1 MYFSQAIL
9 NIMKQRDDILFD
21 LEKIEDLFEGP
32 EQELRTFLDDLHPS
46 EIAKILELLKDA
58 KRQTLINLLP
68 IDIASEAISE
78 MDPESHPEKLLESL
92 NKDLV
97 TNIVEEL
104 SYDDATDIVSQLSEE
119 KRDEILDR
127 IDEEDAAEIRK
138 LLTYS
143 EDTAGGLMSTEI
155 IKVHFN
161 TTKKD
166 ALEDVAHQSEEIES
180 FYAIYVIDNENK
192 LVGTVSLKNLIK
204 AKPFVK
210 ISEIL
215 DDDLVYVEVD
225 TDQEEVAQLLSQYNL
240 PGIPVVDSNMSLL
253 GVVSFDDVID
263 VLEEETTEDIL
274 KIANVSDE
282 EELSGNWKDAI
293 KSRVPWLLVNMLTA
307 FMASSV
313 VYFFQPTIQKIT
325 LLATFMPIIAGMG
338 GNAGTQAL
346 AVTIRRI
353 SLNTLPDS
361 KVFETVSKEVLVGI
375 FNGIFFGII
384 VSIVAV
390 FNNHSAMLGVVV
402 FLAMLGNLMIA
413 GIVGVSV
420 PIILE
425 KLGFDP
431 AVASSIFL
439 TAFTDT
445 LGFLLV
451 LGLGSYFLL

>member
-1 MYFSQAIL
+1 
-9 NIMKQRDDILFD
+9 MKQRDDILFD
-21 LEKIEDLFEGP
+21 LEKIEDLLEGS
-32 EQELRTFLDDLHPS
+32 EQELRLFLDELHPS
-46 EIAKILELLKDA
+46 EIAKILELLKDK
-58 KRQTLINLLP
+58 KREILISLLP
-68 IDIASEAISE
+68 VEIASEAISE
-78 MDPESHPEKLLESL
+78 MDPESHPEKLLANL
-92 NKDLV
+92 NTDLV

-119 KRDEILDR
+119 KREEILEN
-127 IDEEDAAEIRK
+127 IDEEDASEIRK

-143 EDTAGGLMSTEI
+143 EDSAGGLMSTEF
-155 IKVHFN
+155 IKIN
-161 TTKKD
+161 LAQNKRQ
-166 ALEDVAHQSEEIES
+166 ALEEVANQSEEIEN
-180 FYAIYVIDNENK
+180 FYAIYVIDDQER
-192 LVGTVSLKNLIK
+192 LIGTVSLKNLIK
-204 AKPFVK
+204 AKPN
-210 ISEIL
+210 IQIEALL
-215 DDDLVYVEVD
+215 DEDLVYVNAE

-240 PGIPVVDSNMSLL
+240 PGIPVVDKEMKLL

-282 EELSGNWKDAI
+282 EELSGNWKDAV
-293 KSRVPWLLVNMLTA
+293 KSRVPWLMVNTITA
-307 FMASSV
+307 FIASSV

-325 LLATFMPIIAGMG
+325 LLATFMPIIAGLG

-361 KVFETVSKEVLVGI
+361 KVLETIKKEVLVGI
-375 FNGIFFGII
+375 INGLVFGSV
-384 VSIVAV
+384 VSIVAI
-390 FNNHSAMLGVVV
+390 FNNHSPVLGVVV
-402 FLAMLGNLMIA
+402 FLAMFGNLVIA
-413 GIVGVSV
+413 GITGASV

-431 AVASSIFL
+431 AVASSIIL

-445 LGFLLV
+445 LGFLLI

>member
-1 MYFSQAIL
+1 
-9 NIMKQRDDILFD
+9 MKQRDDILFD
-21 LEKIEDLFEGP
+21 LEKIEDLLEGS
-32 EQELRTFLDDLHPS
+32 EEELRLFLDELHPS
-46 EIAKILELLKDA
+46 EIAKILELLKDK
-58 KRQTLINLLP
+58 KREILISLLP
-68 IDIASEAISE
+68 IEIASEAISE
-78 MDPESHPEKLLESL
+78 MDPESHPEKLLASL
-92 NKDLV
+92 NTDLV

-119 KRDEILDR
+119 KREEILEN
-127 IDEEDAAEIRK
+127 IDEEDASEIRK

-143 EDTAGGLMSTEI
+143 EDSAGGLMSTEF
-155 IKVHFN
+155 IKIN
-161 TTKKD
+161 LAQNKRQ
-166 ALEDVAHQSEEIES
+166 ALEEVANQSEEIEN
-180 FYAIYVIDNENK
+180 FYAIYVIDDQER
-192 LVGTVSLKNLIK
+192 LIGTVSLKNLIK
-204 AKPFVK
+204 AKPNVQ
-210 ISEIL
+210 IEALL
-215 DDDLVYVEVD
+215 DEDLVYVNAD

-240 PGIPVVDSNMSLL
+240 PGIPVVDREMKLL

-282 EELSGNWKDAI
+282 EELSGNWKDAV
-293 KSRVPWLLVNMLTA
+293 KSRVPWLMVNTITA
-307 FMASSV
+307 FIASSV

-325 LLATFMPIIAGMG
+325 LLATFMPIIAGLG

-361 KVFETVSKEVLVGI
+361 KVLETIKKEVLVGI
-375 FNGIFFGII
+375 INGLVFGSV
-384 VSIVAV
+384 VSLVAV
-390 FNNHSAMLGVVV
+390 FNNHSPVLGIVV
-402 FLAMLGNLMIA
+402 FLAMFGNLVIA
-413 GIVGVSV
+413 GITGASV

-431 AVASSIFL
+431 AVASSIIL

-445 LGFLLV
+445 LGFLLI

>member
-1 MYFSQAIL
+1 
-9 NIMKQRDDILFD
+9 MKQRDDILFD
-21 LEKIEDLFEGP
+21 LEKIEDLLEGP
-32 EQELRTFLDDLHPS
+32 EQDLRLFLEELHPS
-46 EIAKILELLKDA
+46 EIAKILELLKDK
-58 KRQTLINLLP
+58 KRQILIGLLP
-68 IDIASEAISE
+68 IEVASEAISE

-92 NKDLV
+92 HTDLV

-104 SYDDATDIVSQLSEE
+104 SHDDATDIVSQLSEE
-119 KRDEILDR
+119 KREEILEN
-127 IDEEDAAEIRK
+127 IDKEDASEIRK

-143 EDTAGGLMSTEI
+143 EDSAGGLMSTEF
-155 IKVHFN
+155 IKINFAQN
-161 TTKKD
+161 KRD
-166 ALEDVAHQSEEIES
+166 ALEEVANQSEEIEN
-180 FYAIYVIDNENK
+180 FYAIYVIDDNQR
-192 LVGTVSLKNLIK
+192 LIGTVTLKNLIK
-204 AKPFVK
+204 AKPYVQ
-210 ISEIL
+210 IIELL
-215 DDDLVYVEVD
+215 DEDLVYVTAE

-240 PGIPVVDSNMSLL
+240 PGIPVVDKEMKLL

-282 EELSGNWKDAI
+282 EELSGNWKDAL
-293 KSRVPWLLVNMLTA
+293 KSRVPWLMVNMGTA
-307 FMASSV
+307 FLASTV

-361 KVFETVSKEVLVGI
+361 KVLETIKKEVLVGI
-375 FNGIFFGII
+375 INGLVFGLV

-390 FNNHSAMLGVVV
+390 FNNHSPILGLVV
-402 FLAMLGNLMIA
+402 FMAMFGNLVIA
-413 GIVGVSV
+413 GITGASV

-431 AVASSIFL
+431 AVASSIIL

-445 LGFLLV
+445 LGFLLI

>member
-1 MYFSQAIL
+1 
-9 NIMKQRDDILFD
+9 MKQRDDILFD
-21 LEKIEDLFEGP
+21 LEKIEDLLEGS
-32 EQELRTFLDDLHPS
+32 EQELRLFLEELHPS
-46 EIAKILELLKDA
+46 EIAKILELLKDK
-58 KRQTLINLLP
+58 KREILIGLLP
-68 IDIASEAISE
+68 IEIASEAISE
-78 MDPESHPEKLLESL
+78 MDPESHPEKLLASL
-92 NKDLV
+92 NTDLV

-119 KRDEILDR
+119 KREEILEN
-127 IDEEDAAEIRK
+127 IDEEDATEIRK

-143 EDTAGGLMSTEI
+143 EDSAGGLMTTEFVKI
-155 IKVHFN
+155 NYAQNKRQ
-161 TTKKD
+161 
-166 ALEDVAHQSEEIES
+166 ALEEVAHQSEEIES
-180 FYAIYVIDNENK
+180 FYAIYVIDDNDR
-192 LVGTVSLKNLIK
+192 LIGTVSLKNLIK
-204 AKPFVK
+204 AKPNVQ
-210 ISEIL
+210 IETLI
-215 DDDLVYVEVD
+215 DEDLVYVNAD

-240 PGIPVVDSNMSLL
+240 PGIPVVDSEMKLL

-282 EELSGNWKDAI
+282 EELSGNWKDAVR
-293 KSRVPWLLVNMLTA
+293 SRVPWLMVNTVTA
-307 FMASSV
+307 FIASSV

-325 LLATFMPIIAGMG
+325 LLATFMPIIAGLG

-361 KVFETVSKEVLVGI
+361 KVLETIKKEVLVGI
-375 FNGIFFGII
+375 INGLVFGTV
-384 VSIVAV
+384 VSIVAI
-390 FNNHSAMLGVVV
+390 FNNHSPVLGLVV
-402 FLAMLGNLMIA
+402 FMAMFGNLVIA
-413 GIVGVSV
+413 GITGASV

-431 AVASSIFL
+431 AVASSIIL

-445 LGFLLV
+445 LGFLLI

>member
-1 MYFSQAIL
+1 
-9 NIMKQRDDILFD
+9 MKQRDDILFD

>member
-1 MYFSQAIL
+1 
-9 NIMKQRDDILFD
+9 MKQRDDILFD
-21 LEKIEDLFEGP
+21 LEKIEDLLEGN
-32 EQELRTFLDDLHPS
+32 EQELRLFMEELHPS
-46 EIAKILELLKDA
+46 EIAKILELLKDS
-58 KRQTLINLLP
+58 KRQILINLLP
-68 IDIASEAISE
+68 VDIASEAISE

-138 LLTYS
+138 LLNYS

-155 IKVHFN
+155 VKVHFAL
-161 TTKKD
+161 TKKD
-166 ALEDVAHQSEEIES
+166 ALEEVAHQSEEIES
-180 FYAIYVIDNENK
+180 FYAIYVIDDFNK

-204 AKPFVK
+204 AKPQVK
-210 ISEIL
+210 IFDLL
-215 DDDLVYVEVD
+215 DEDLVYVEAD
-225 TDQEEVAQLLSQYNL
+225 TDQEEVAKLLSQYNL
-240 PGIPVVDSNMSLL
+240 PGIPVVDSERVLL
-253 GVVSFDDVID
+253 GIVSFDDVID

-293 KSRVPWLLVNMLTA
+293 KSRIPWLLVNMLTA

-313 VYFFQPTIQKIT
+313 VYIFQPTIQKIT

-361 KVFETVSKEVLVGI
+361 KVLETISKEVLVGI

-384 VSIVAV
+384 VAIVAV
-390 FNNHSAMLGVVV
+390 FNNHSPMLGVVV
-402 FLAMLGNLMIA
+402 FLAMLGNLIIA
-413 GIVGVSV
+413 GTVGASV

-445 LGFLLV
+445 IGFLLV

>member
-1 MYFSQAIL
+1 
-9 NIMKQRDDILFD
+9 MKQRDDILFD

-32 EQELRTFLDDLHPS
+32 EQELRLFLEELHPS
-46 EIAKILELLKDA
+46 EIAKILELLKDK
-58 KRQTLINLLP
+58 KRQLLISLLP
-68 IDIASEAISE
+68 IEVASEAISE

-92 NKDLV
+92 NTDLV

-104 SYDDATDIVSQLSEE
+104 SHDDATDIVSQLSEE
-119 KRDEILDR
+119 KREEILDN
-127 IDEEDAAEIRK
+127 IDEEDASEIRK

-143 EDTAGGLMSTEI
+143 EDTAGGLMSTEY
-155 IKVHFN
+155 IKIN
-161 TTKKD
+161 LAQNKRE
-166 ALEDVAHQSEEIES
+166 ALEEVANQSEEIEN
-180 FYAIYVIDNENK
+180 FYAIYVIDDAEK
-192 LVGTVSLKNLIK
+192 LIGTVSLKNLIK
-204 AKPFVK
+204 AKPHIQIV
-210 ISEIL
+210 ELL
-215 DDDLVYVEVD
+215 DEDLVYTYTD

-240 PGIPVVDSNMSLL
+240 PGVPVVDKNMTLL

-263 VLEEETTEDIL
+263 VMQEETTEDIL

-293 KSRVPWLLVNMLTA
+293 KSRVPWLMVNTVTA
-307 FMASSV
+307 FIASSV

-325 LLATFMPIIAGMG
+325 LLATFMPIIAGLG

-361 KVFETVSKEVLVGI
+361 KVLETIKKE
-375 FNGIFFGII
+375 II
-384 VSIVAV
+384 VGLINGLIFGSVVSTVAI
-390 FNNHSAMLGVVV
+390 FNNHSPVLGVVV
-402 FLAMLGNLMIA
+402 FLAMFGNLLIA
-413 GIVGVSV
+413 GITGATV

-431 AVASSIFL
+431 AVASSIIL

-445 LGFLLV
+445 LGFLLI

>member
-1 MYFSQAIL
+1 
-9 NIMKQRDDILFD
+9 MKQRDDILFD
-21 LEKIEDLFEGP
+21 LEKIEELLEGS
-32 EQELRTFLDDLHPS
+32 EQELRLFLDELHPS
-46 EIAKILELLKDA
+46 EIAKILELLKDK
-58 KRQTLINLLP
+58 KREILISLLP
-68 IDIASEAISE
+68 IEIASEAISE
-78 MDPESHPEKLLESL
+78 MDPESHPEKLLASL
-92 NKDLV
+92 NTDLV

-119 KRDEILDR
+119 KREEILEN
-127 IDEEDAAEIRK
+127 IDEEDATEIRK

-143 EDTAGGLMSTEI
+143 EDSAGGLMSTEF
-155 IKVHFN
+155 IKIN
-161 TTKKD
+161 LAQNKRQ
-166 ALEDVAHQSEEIES
+166 ALEEVANQSEEIEN
-180 FYAIYVIDNENK
+180 FYAIYVIDNQDR
-192 LVGTVSLKNLIK
+192 LVGTLSLKNLIK
-204 AKPFVK
+204 AKPSVQ
-210 ISEIL
+210 IEALL
-215 DDDLVYVEVD
+215 DEDLVYVNAE

-240 PGIPVVDSNMSLL
+240 PGIPVVDKEMKLL
-253 GVVSFDDVID
+253 GVISFDDVID

-293 KSRVPWLLVNMLTA
+293 KSRVPWLMINTITA
-307 FMASSV
+307 FIASSV

-325 LLATFMPIIAGMG
+325 LLATFMPIIAGLG

-361 KVFETVSKEVLVGI
+361 KVLETIKKEVLVGMI
-375 FNGIFFGII
+375 NGLVFGSV
-384 VSIVAV
+384 VSLVAV
-390 FNNHSAMLGVVV
+390 FNNHSPVLGIVV
-402 FLAMLGNLMIA
+402 FLAMFGNLVIA
-413 GIVGVSV
+413 GITGASV

-431 AVASSIFL
+431 AVASSIIL

-445 LGFLLV
+445 LGFLLI

>member
-1 MYFSQAIL
+1 
-9 NIMKQRDDILFD
+9 MKQRDDILFD
-21 LEKIEDLFEGP
+21 LEKIEDLLEGN
-32 EQELRTFLDDLHPS
+32 EQELRLFMEELHPS
-46 EIAKILELLKDA
+46 EIAKILELLKDS
-58 KRQTLINLLP
+58 KRQILINLLP
-68 IDIASEAISE
+68 VDIASEAISE

-138 LLTYS
+138 LLNYS

-155 IKVHFN
+155 VKVHFAL
-161 TTKKD
+161 TKKD
-166 ALEDVAHQSEEIES
+166 ALEEVAHQSEEIES
-180 FYAIYVIDNENK
+180 FYAIYVIDDFNK

-204 AKPFVK
+204 AKPQVK
-210 ISEIL
+210 IFDLL
-215 DDDLVYVEVD
+215 DEDLVYVEAD
-225 TDQEEVAQLLSQYNL
+225 TDQEEVAKLLSQYNL
-240 PGIPVVDSNMSLL
+240 PGIPVVDSERVLL
-253 GVVSFDDVID
+253 GIVSFDDVID

-293 KSRVPWLLVNMLTA
+293 KSRIPWLLVNMLTA

-313 VYFFQPTIQKIT
+313 VYIFQPTIQKIT

-361 KVFETVSKEVLVGI
+361 KVLETISKEVLVGI

-384 VSIVAV
+384 VAIVAV
-390 FNNHSAMLGVVV
+390 FNNHAPMLGVVV
-402 FLAMLGNLMIA
+402 FLAMLGNLIIA
-413 GIVGVSV
+413 GTVGASV

-445 LGFLLV
+445 IGFLLV

>member
-1 MYFSQAIL
+1 MYFSDAIL
-9 NIMKQRDDILFD
+9 RIMKQRDGILFD
-21 LEKIEDLFEGP
+21 LEKIEYLLESS
-32 EQELRTFLDDLHPS
+32 EQELRAFMEELHPS
-46 EIAKILELLKDA
+46 EIAKILELLKDS

-104 SYDDATDIVSQLSEE
+104 SYDDATDIVSQLSEA

-138 LLTYS
+138 LLNYS
-143 EDTAGGLMSTEI
+143 EDTAGGLMSTEFVKI
-155 IKVHFN
+155 HFN

-180 FYAIYVIDNENK
+180 FYAIYVVDDENK

-210 ISEIL
+210 INDIL
-215 DDDLVYVEVD
+215 DEDLVYVEVH

-240 PGIPVVDSNMSLL
+240 PGIPVVDTNMSLL

-353 SLNTLPDS
+353 SLNTLPDT

-375 FNGIFFGII
+375 FNGLFFGII
-384 VSIVAV
+384 VSIVAI

-402 FLAMLGNLMIA
+402 FLAMFGNLIIA

>member
-1 MYFSQAIL
+1 
-9 NIMKQRDDILFD
+9 MKQRDDILFD
-21 LEKIEDLFEGP
+21 LEKIEYLLESS
-32 EQELRTFLDDLHPS
+32 EQELRTFMEELHPS

-68 IDIASEAISE
+68 IEIASEAISE

-92 NKDLV
+92 HKDLV

-104 SYDDATDIVSQLSEE
+104 SYDDATDIVSQLSEA

-143 EDTAGGLMSTEI
+143 EDTAGGLMSTEF
-155 IKVHFN
+155 IKVHYK
-161 TTKKD
+161 TTKKE
-166 ALEDVAHQSEEIES
+166 ALEDVAHQSEEIET
-180 FYAIYVIDNENK
+180 FYAIYVVDDESK

-204 AKPFVK
+204 AKPHVK
-210 ISEIL
+210 ISDIL
-215 DDDLVYVEVD
+215 DEDLVYVEVN
-225 TDQEEVAQLLSQYNL
+225 TDQEEVAKLLSQYNL
-240 PGIPVVDSNMSLL
+240 PGIPVVDTNMLLL

-384 VSIVAV
+384 VSIVAI

-402 FLAMLGNLMIA
+402 FLAMLGNLIVA
-413 GIVGVSV
+413 GLVGVSV

>member
-1 MYFSQAIL
+1 
-9 NIMKQRDDILFD
+9 MKQRDDILFD
-21 LEKIEDLFEGP
+21 LEKIEDLLEGP
-32 EQELRTFLDDLHPS
+32 EQELRLFLEELHPS
-46 EIAKILELLKDA
+46 EIAKILELLKDK
-58 KRQTLINLLP
+58 KRQILIGLLP
-68 IDIASEAISE
+68 VEVASEAISE

-92 NKDLV
+92 HTDLV

-104 SYDDATDIVSQLSEE
+104 SHDDATDIVSQLSEE
-119 KRDEILDR
+119 KREEILEK
-127 IDEEDAAEIRK
+127 IDKEDASEIRK

-143 EDTAGGLMSTEI
+143 EDSAGGLMSTEF
-155 IKVHFN
+155 IKINFAQN
-161 TTKKD
+161 KRD
-166 ALEDVAHQSEEIES
+166 ALEEVANQSEEIEN
-180 FYAIYVIDNENK
+180 FYAIYVIDDNQR
-192 LVGTVSLKNLIK
+192 LIGTVTLKNLIK
-204 AKPFVK
+204 AKPHVQ
-210 ISEIL
+210 IIELL
-215 DDDLVYVEVD
+215 DEDLVYVTAE

-240 PGIPVVDSNMSLL
+240 PGIPVVDKEMKLL

-293 KSRVPWLLVNMLTA
+293 KSRVPWLMVNTVTA
-307 FMASSV
+307 FLASSV

-325 LLATFMPIIAGMG
+325 LLATFMPIIAGLG

-361 KVFETVSKEVLVGI
+361 KVLETIKKEVFVGI
-375 FNGIFFGII
+375 INGLVFGLV
-384 VSIVAV
+384 VSLVAV
-390 FNNHSAMLGVVV
+390 FNNHSPILGLVV
-402 FLAMLGNLMIA
+402 FMAMFGNLVIA
-413 GIVGVSV
+413 GITGASV

-431 AVASSIFL
+431 AVASSIIL

-445 LGFLLV
+445 LGFLLI